1 MFQVHVVLPSGHHK
15 CLSIPGSSKVRDL
28 RIAAQQAFGQKLLR
42 LATANHQILANPN
55 ESLEAAGLQD
65 GECLTAVVL
74 QPQLA
79 ATPRGFAFWCPGV
92 DKILTWGYPTYGG
105 DSSTVQAK
113 LRSVQQIHATGGA
126 FAAILAD
133 GSVVTWGLPQ
143 FGGDSSGVQAKLR
156 CVQQIQATERAFAAI
171 LEDGSVVTW
180 GDPECGGDS
189 SAVEA
194 QLKSAQ
200 QIQATKRAFAAILA
214 DGSIVSWG
222 FFAGFFGDDISAV
235 QAKLLSAQQIQAAQ
249 NAFAAILADGSVVS
263 WAFQSLVVTAQ
274 ESKLSLEG

>member
-1 MFQVHVVLPSGHHK
+1 MFQQGRVAVIADVSWDISEALKMFQVHVVLPSGLHE

-65 GECLTAVVL
+65 KECLTAVVL

-79 ATPRGFAFWCPGV
+79 ATPRTFAFWCPGP
-92 DKILTWGYPTYGG
+92 DKILTWGYPTYSGN
-105 DSSTVQAK
+105 SSTVQAK
-113 LRSVQQIHATGGA
+113 LRSVQQIQATEGA

-156 CVQQIQATERAFAAI
+156 GVQQIQAIELALWSSDFLLYLRFCAWPPCRWAVGGWSSPCPWCFSLFVYASWHC
-171 LEDGSVVTW
+171 GVVW
-180 GDPECGGDS
+180 WDFPWLCC
-189 SAVEA
+189 
-194 QLKSAQ
+194 LC
-200 QIQATKRAFAAILA
+200 
-214 DGSIVSWG
+214 WP
-222 FFAGFFGDDISAV
+222 
-235 QAKLLSAQQIQAAQ
+235 
-249 NAFAAILADGSVVS
+249 
-263 WAFQSLVVTAQ
+263 
-274 ESKLSLEG
+274 